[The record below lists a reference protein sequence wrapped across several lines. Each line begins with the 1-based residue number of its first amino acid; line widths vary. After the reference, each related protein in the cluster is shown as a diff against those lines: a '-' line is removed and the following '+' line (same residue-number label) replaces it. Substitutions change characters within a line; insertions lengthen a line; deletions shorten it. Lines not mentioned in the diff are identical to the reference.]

1 MTKITATDCVRDGL
15 SPAIQYTP
23 GESQLWAPA
32 GKDERT
38 VILVRNDSG
47 TDCGVTVE
55 AGDGLR
61 KSIGPFH
68 GKVTNGQ
75 EVAMVLDSMRFKKL
89 EGENKGGF
97 VLKLCDGD
105 NPESPFSGTAT
116 GVKFAVVRT

>member
-23 GESQLWAPA
+23 GENELWAPA

-47 TDCGVTVE
+47 TDCGVLVE

-105 NPESPFSGTAT
+105 HPASPFSGTAA

>member
-23 GESQLWAPA
+23 GESELWAPA

-61 KSIGPFH
+61 KSIGDFH
-68 GKVTNGQ
+68 GKVGNGQ

-97 VLKLCDGD
+97 VLKLCDGE
-105 NPESPFSGTAT
+105 NPESSFSGTAT
-116 GVKFAVVRT
+116 GVKFAVVRS

>member
-23 GESQLWAPA
+23 GENELWAPA

-75 EVAMVLDSMRFKKL
+75 EVALQLDSMRFKKL

-105 NPESPFSGTAT
+105 HPASPFSGTAA
-116 GVKFAVVRT
+116 GVKFAVIRP